1 MERDDNL
8 NVTRHPSQSHYKG
21 EWVMNRILVN
31 TLNAAVAM
39 VLAVGMSA
47 CNRNADTG
55 APGVAPSATAGAEA
69 AANAPVSAPP
79 AQAAPPPR
87 ATPSA
92 PAAPSVQ
99 YAKVVSVTPVREA
112 TKVPKQVCRDETVAQ
127 AAPSRDQHNL
137 VGTAIGAV
145 AGGLLGNQVGGG
157 KGKTLATVAG
167 AVGGGYAGNRI
178 EENRRQANTSST
190 VQQHCE
196 TVETAGPGTIVGY
209 DVSYEYNGVT
219 RTVRMDHDPG
229 DRLQMQVKQDVT
241 AVPVT
246 Q

>member
-1 MERDDNL
+1 
-8 NVTRHPSQSHYKG
+8 
-21 EWVMNRILVN
+21 MNRMLVN
-31 TLNAAVAM
+31 ALNMGIAM
-39 VLAVGMSA
+39 ALAVGISG
-47 CNRNADTG
+47 CNRDADAG
-55 APGVAPSATAGAEA
+55 IAGNLAPTAAGSTVAGDTAANPSPATPAARAAPSA
-69 AANAPVSAPP
+69 
-79 AQAAPPPR
+79 
-87 ATPSA
+87 
-92 PAAPSVQ
+92 Q

-127 AAPSRDQHNL
+127 SAPAKDEHNL

-178 EENRRQANTSST
+178 EENRRQAKTTTS

-196 TVETAGPGTIVGY
+196 TVQVAGPDKIVGY
-209 DVSYEYNGVT
+209 DVAYVYNGVT

-229 DRLQMQVKQDVT
+229 DRVQVKQDVSV
-241 AVPVT
+241 VPVSR
-246 Q
+246 